1 MADDTRQQHLMAT
14 ILEEETGLTLVQISH
29 ACAVHAELIVSL
41 VEEGVL
47 APHGRTQR
55 EWRFTGGQVHR
66 AGVAIRLQRDLGVN
80 LAGVALA
87 LDLLEELAEL
97 RNRTRG

>member
-1 MADDTRQQHLMAT
+1 MGDDKMNRTMTT
-14 ILEEETGLTLVQISH
+14 ILEDETGLTLVQVSD
-29 ACAVHAELIVSL
+29 ACAVHAELIISL

-47 APHGRTQR
+47 APHGRTPR
-55 EWRFTGGQVHR
+55 EWRFTGVQVHR

-87 LDLLEELAEL
+87 LDLLEELAAL
-97 RNRTRG
+97 RARRG

>member
-1 MADDTRQQHLMAT
+1 MVDDIERQHLMAT
-14 ILEEETGLTLVQISH
+14 ILEEETGLTLVQVSN

-55 EWRFTGGQVHR
+55 EWRFTGAQVHR

-80 LAGVALA
+80 LAGVALV
-87 LDLLEELAEL
+87 LDLLEELAEF
-97 RNRTRG
+97 RNRMRG